1 MALPAPLSDLAWK
14 EIRDFAKE
22 KHMPFMTGA
31 DRYGRREGLLAGIEA
46 VLDVKFGAPGLA
58 LLPEIRQI
66 DDTDLLR
73 QILQSVKQADNPEAL
88 RRVWADA

>member
-1 MALPAPLSDLAWK
+1 MSDLAWD

-22 KHMPFMTGA
+22 KDMPFMTGA
-31 DRYGRREGLLAGIEA
+31 DRYERREGLLMGIEA

-66 DDTDLLR
+66 KDPDVLR
-73 QILQSVKQADNPEAL
+73 EILQAVKQADNPEAL
-88 RRVWADA
+88 RRVWAKA